1 MPQQPQSRS
10 AFDIGA
16 TPGNFKG
23 WQDMALGICMLV
35 ALTVMVFMRRRI
47 GLRKLR
53 KGYLFGMAFVMVTFN
68 WIGNLHFSL
77 FGGMQSEGN
86 TALRNYAFLFLAVGL
101 WARYQRW
108 QELRRG
114 ELAESTRSHGVTWF
128 DFLPLREDRIYL
140 IVDPLVAFLAGLLLR
155 YRLGLGLLGLWVILA
170 AIAFRIVEKAVHE
183 RSIDRD
189 LDILDGFIE
198 ARGGAAIMQHFQKQ
212 EVPLATGE
220 ASSVY
225 TGADIHLAA
234 LIAKRKGQENSS
246 GVSHDAA

>member
-53 KGYLFGMAFVMVTFN
+53 KGYLFGMAFAMVAVN
-68 WIGNLHFSL
+68 WIGNLRFSL
-77 FGGMQSEGN
+77 FGGIGSNGN
-86 TALRNYAFLFLAVGL
+86 VALRNYAFLFLAVGL
-101 WARYQRW
+101 WEHYERW

-128 DFLPLREDRIYL
+128 DFLPMREDRLYL
-140 IVDPLVAFLAGLLLR
+140 IVDPLVTFLAGALLR
-155 YRLGLGLLGLWVILA
+155 YRLGFGLLGLWIMLA
-170 AIAFRIVEKAVHE
+170 AIAFRFVEKAVHE

-198 ARGGAAIMQHFQKQ
+198 ARGGAAIMQHFQQAKAP
-212 EVPLATGE
+212 VATGE
-220 ASSVY
+220 TTGLD
-225 TGADIHLAA
+225 TGADAHLTA
-234 LIAKRKGQENSS
+234 LIAKRKEQETDRGMN
-246 GVSHDAA
+246 HDAG

>member
-1 MPQQPQSRS
+1 MAQQQQSRS

-53 KGYLFGMAFVMVTFN
+53 KDYLFGTALVMVAVN
-68 WIGNLHFSL
+68 WTGNLRFSL
-77 FGGMQSEGN
+77 FGGMQSDGD
-86 TALRNYAFLFLAVGL
+86 TALRNYAFFFLAVGL

-114 ELAESTRSHGVTWF
+114 ELTDSTRSHGVTWF

-140 IVDPLVAFLAGLLLR
+140 IVDPLVALLAGLLLR
-155 YRLGLGLLGLWVILA
+155 YRLGFGLLGLWVMLA
-170 AIAFRIVEKAVHE
+170 AVAFRIVEKAVHE

-189 LDILDGFIE
+189 LDILDGFLE
-198 ARGGAAIMQHFQKQ
+198 ARGGAAIMQHFQQAKP
-212 EVPLATGE
+212 PLATGE
-220 ASSVY
+220 ATGLA
-225 TGADIHLAA
+225 TGADAHLAA
-234 LIAKRKGQENSS
+234 LIAKRKEEKTDS
-246 GVSHDAA
+246 GVNHDAA